1 MHTHAGDE
9 DVQLSNKHTSDANC
23 KQQAAGNKLLLL
35 QQSWEQLPMHVK
47 VQFEQNSASAAAAA
61 ILGAAANACQG
72 AI

>member
-47 VQFEQNSASAAAAA
+47 VQFEQNSASAAGAA
-61 ILGAAANACQG
+61 ILAAADHTCQG
-72 AI
+72 AV